1 MAFDFQQGVLEKLR
15 DDTLEQLRPE
25 DGFSFS
31 CRDECMGRCCCN
43 ITILLEPW
51 DIEIMSRHLDMP
63 GQRFFTEYCHLE
75 LNREAGWPVVW
86 LLHADQGHCAFM
98 QPDGKCAI
106 YLARSGNCR
115 TFPLGRAVR
124 YVREDGE
131 TRRDERVFMVERMQ
145 FCQGRRSG
153 RNWTVR
159 EWLEDAD
166 VFTWYRMSDQYT
178 ELADYA
184 MRELSSRDWMNDNVM
199 RMIIPFLYAP
209 DILRKRLGAA
219 VEKVDHLE
227 FHRRRMEA
235 VRAIITDLAAGYG
248 YGPRAGAGVTGTDGS
263 FMERVG
269 KILAHGK

>member
-1 MAFDFQQGVLEKLR
+1 MAFDFQQGVLEKLANN
-15 DDTLEQLRPE
+15 TLEQLQPQ

-31 CRDECMGRCCCN
+31 CRDECMGRCCQN

-51 DIEIMSRHLDMP
+51 DIEVMSRHLDMP
-63 GQRFFTEYCHLE
+63 GQEFFTSYCHLE

-86 LLHADQGHCAFM
+86 LSHANQGHCAFM
-98 QPDGKCAI
+98 LPDGKCSI
-106 YLARSGNCR
+106 YPARSGNCR

-124 YVREDGE
+124 YIRESGK

-145 FCQGRRSG
+145 FCQGWRSG
-153 RNWTVR
+153 RNWTVG
-159 EWLEDAD
+159 EWLEDAG
-166 VFTWYRMSDQYT
+166 VLTWYQMSDQYT

-199 RMIIPFLYAP
+199 RMVIPFLFAP

-219 VEKVDHLE
+219 VEKVDHQE

-235 VRAIITDLAAGYG
+235 VRVIITDLAAGYG